1 MVSLQQSAEQSVIG
15 SLLIDPRCAGVVF
28 EKLRAENFS
37 DPTYRNLFSAAYK
50 VFLEGKPID
59 PVIVCDA
66 AGGKAYESPIAEIMQ
81 RTPTAANVEEYAAIV
96 KGQSRLRQLNNL
108 GMQLASAEN
117 YEEGLKLLARAESL
131 LTQSPTRKAS
141 TYTDMINEYLDR
153 QTRDEPPNYIDWGIA
168 ALNRLRVSPGH
179 FVVLGADS
187 STGKTALALQL
198 AINIAKK
205 GKRVCFFSY
214 ETNRMDAI
222 DRILANTADVL
233 MDRSKDRKLS
243 NKDFAKVYAEGDL
256 SAQVPLTVIESGEYT
271 IDELRAETL
280 AGRYEVIFID
290 YLQLIPTNQRQTRAD
305 EVAAISRALR
315 SMAQRLGVTIV
326 ALSQVT
332 PPEKDSKGKRRHLT
346 RDDLR
351 ESKQLKMDAN
361 EILMLDFEDVSKSY
375 GNRVLIVDKN
385 KDGELGQIRLGFDPQ
400 HMRFYVLTRNDKPAK
415 SEARKPDAISG
426 QQRFTEL
433 DEKETGP
440 LPFER
445 R

>member
-1 MVSLQQSAEQSVIG
+1 MDVMQRTAEQSVIG
-15 SLLIDPRCAGVVF
+15 SLLIDPRCAGLVF
-28 EKLRAENFS
+28 EKLRPENFS
-37 DPTYRNLFSAAYK
+37 DATHRTLFSAAYR

-66 AGGKAYESPIAEIMQ
+66 AGARAYERPIAEIMQ
-81 RTPTAANVEEYAAIV
+81 LTPTAANVEEYAEIV
-96 KGQSRLRQLNNL
+96 KDQSRLRQLNTL
-108 GMQLASAEN
+108 GMQIASAES
-117 YEEGLKLLARAESL
+117 YEEGLKLLAKAESL
-131 LTQSPTRKAS
+131 LTQSPMRKAS
-141 TYTDMINEYLDR
+141 SYTEMINEYLDR
-153 QTRDEPPNYIDWGIA
+153 QTRDEPPNYIDWGIP

-198 AINIAKK
+198 AVNIAKR

-243 NKDFAKVYAEGDL
+243 NKDFAKVYDEGDL

-290 YLQLIPTNQRQTRAD
+290 YLQLIPTTLRQKRSD
-305 EVAAISRALR
+305 EVAAISMALR

-332 PPEKDSKGKRRHLT
+332 PPDKDSKGKRRHLT

-361 EILMLDFEDVSKSY
+361 EILMLDYEDTSKSF
-375 GNRVLIVDKN
+375 GTRVLIVDKN
-385 KDGELGQIRLGFDPQ
+385 KDGALGQIRLGFDPQ
-400 HMRFYVLTRNDKPAK
+400 HMRFYVLQRNDKPVEDK
-415 SEARKPDAISG
+415 ARKPDAISG
-426 QQRFTEL
+426 QPSFTEL
-433 DEKETGP
+433 TEEETGP
-440 LPFER
+440 APF
-445 R
+445 